1 MSDFA
6 RNLFRRSLP
15 REHGFQVLQVEGKL
29 PADLAGTLLRIG
41 PGNFEIAGQPYAH
54 PFDGDGVITALRVGA
69 GGASGAVRLVRTAGL
84 QEELAAGKIL
94 YGDAAAWWRRMRNV
108 YSGRE
113 KRTPNVN
120 LMAWQGRLFALN
132 EGCGP
137 VEIDPG
143 DLATRGETDIDGAV
157 AAAFCAH
164 PHRVDARRTT
174 YNVGLEYGPKTRM
187 HVYAFPDAGPVQ
199 RLTTLTFSYAPLVH
213 DFAATETH
221 LIFFVS
227 PVRLSMARHFLQWGG
242 FSELFGWKPEEGSEV
257 IVVPLAQPEAAVR
270 FSVEPFFQWHFA
282 NAFHC
287 GSEIVVDYVRFADM
301 EPIHALRSADSS
313 AAFLNARYHRASV
326 DPTRRTFRSEPLSGL
341 GCEFPRVHPRIEGQ
355 RHGLTWLTHGDLR
368 AILALDPE
376 HHRESMYEFPSGQWA
391 SEPVFAPRSGALG
404 SDERDGY
411 LLVLCHDDARDR
423 GFVAVLD
430 ARDISGGPVA
440 RVWFDQYVTS
450 TLHGQWLGA
459 EA

>member
-6 RNLFRRSLP
+6 GNLFRRSLP
-15 REHGFQVLQVEGKL
+15 REHGFQALQIEGKL
-29 PADLAGTLLRIG
+29 PADLEGTLLRVG

-94 YGDAAAWWRRMRNV
+94 YGDAAAWWRRMRNL

-120 LMAWQGRLFALN
+120 LLAWQGRLFALN
-132 EGCGP
+132 EGGGP

-143 DLATRGETDIDGAV
+143 DLETRGETDIDGAV
-157 AAAFCAH
+157 SAAFCAH

-174 YNVGLEYGPKTRM
+174 YNVGLEYGPRTRM

-227 PVRLSMARHFLQWGG
+227 PVRLSMRGTFCSGAASASYSDGNRRKAARSSWCRWRSPRRPYVSRSSRSFNGI
-242 FSELFGWKPEEGSEV
+242 SPMLFIAGRKSSSTT
-257 IVVPLAQPEAAVR
+257 
-270 FSVEPFFQWHFA
+270 SV
-282 NAFHC
+282 
-287 GSEIVVDYVRFADM
+287 
-301 EPIHALRSADSS
+301 LR
-313 AAFLNARYHRASV
+313 
-326 DPTRRTFRSEPLSGL
+326 
-341 GCEFPRVHPRIEGQ
+341 
-355 RHGLTWLTHGDLR
+355 TW
-368 AILALDPE
+368 
-376 HHRESMYEFPSGQWA
+376 SPSIRC
-391 SEPVFAPRSGALG
+391 APRT
-404 SDERDGY
+404 
-411 LLVLCHDDARDR
+411 ARR
-423 GFVAVLD
+423 P
-430 ARDISGGPVA
+430 S
-440 RVWFDQYVTS
+440 
-450 TLHGQWLGA
+450 
-459 EA
+459 